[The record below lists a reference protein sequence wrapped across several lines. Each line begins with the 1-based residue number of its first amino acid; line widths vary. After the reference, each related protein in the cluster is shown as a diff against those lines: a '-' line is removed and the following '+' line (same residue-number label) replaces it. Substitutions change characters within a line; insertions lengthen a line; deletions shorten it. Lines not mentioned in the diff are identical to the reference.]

1 MPLHN
6 RAARDGQPRAAGCMP
21 FEQGKED
28 QVPAILRK
36 AQDAKWEKVGSFF
49 DIADEA
55 LPGVK
60 ALKDVQVSMLFD
72 QSQCTHF
79 GSVFEK
85 WPPVTFS
92 WHYECDQIFYIVS
105 GGPLCVT
112 CNGEVLEGAAGDVF
126 LFTRGTDVTFE
137 SKSELV
143 GLTIHYPAFE
153 EILKR
158 YREYAETSH
167 E

>member
-1 MPLHN
+1 
-6 RAARDGQPRAAGCMP
+6 MP

-36 AQDAKWEKVGSFF
+36 AQDAKWEKVGNFF
-49 DIADEA
+49 DMADEA

-60 ALKDVQVSMLFD
+60 ALKDVQVAMLFD

-85 WPPVTFS
+85 WPPVKFD
-92 WHYECDQIFYIVS
+92 WHYECDQIFYIIS
-105 GGPLCVT
+105 GGPLCAT
-112 CNGEVLEGAAGDVF
+112 CNGESLEGSAGDVF

-158 YREYAETSH
+158 YKEYAETGDK
-167 E
+167 